1 MQYGFV
7 DTAGREQ
14 VPFPTEMLSQALVAF
29 ALRFFRV
36 RSELESIASL
46 TQSHVISRRS
56 ATGPDP

>member
-1 MQYGFV
+1 
-7 DTAGREQ
+7 